1 MVSIRK
7 LVHALALLAVI
18 SLLVAAPTNAA
29 QDGLISAS
37 VAGDLPRV
45 KSLLAANADV
55 DAKGLDGSTALIAAS
70 FAGHLEVVQTLLA
83 AKADV
88 NAKALDGGTALMG
101 AAGSGHVEVVRALL
115 AANADVNAKDNHGM
129 TALMMGASTPIYVR
143 GDERARGHLEVV
155 QNLLAAKADVN
166 AKDANGYTALFRASQ
181 LDVVQALLA
190 AKADV
195 KANVGGFTALS
206 VASARGD
213 QKVVQAL
220 LAADADVNAKGLDG
234 STALI
239 MASSAGHGGGA
250 DLARSQRRCERQVV
264 GHWRNG
270 YKSGHKARLR
280 GDSATPESGRMHS

>member
-70 FAGHLEVVQTLLA
+70 F
-83 AKADV
+83 
-88 NAKALDGGTALMG
+88 
-101 AAGSGHVEVVRALL
+101 RW
-115 AANADVNAKDNHGM
+115 
-129 TALMMGASTPIYVR
+129 PP
-143 GDERARGHLEVV
+143 
-155 QNLLAAKADVN
+155 
-166 AKDANGYTALFRASQ
+166 
-181 LDVVQALLA
+181 
-190 AKADV
+190 
-195 KANVGGFTALS
+195 
-206 VASARGD
+206 
-213 QKVVQAL
+213 
-220 LAADADVNAKGLDG
+220 
-234 STALI
+234 
-239 MASSAGHGGGA
+239 GGGA

-264 GHWRNG
+264 GHWRSG